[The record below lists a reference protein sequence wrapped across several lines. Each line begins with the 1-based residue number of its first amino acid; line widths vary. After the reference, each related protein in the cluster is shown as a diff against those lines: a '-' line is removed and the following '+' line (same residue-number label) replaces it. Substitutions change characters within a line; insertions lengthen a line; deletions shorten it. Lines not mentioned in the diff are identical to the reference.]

1 MARPTASSPAS
12 PDSVFARFF
21 QWEAAGSV
29 VLLASTLTALVW
41 ANSPLSQSYFDMVYA
56 PLSVSLGAMTFKL
69 TLQHW
74 INDLLMAVFFFV
86 VGLEIKR
93 ELVAGE
99 LSSAKKALLPVMA
112 ALGGLVAPAVI
123 YTAINRGGAGA
134 AGWGVPMATDIA
146 FAIGILAVFGKRT
159 PVGLKVFVT
168 ALAIADDVGAVLVIA
183 IVYSEAVHVMPLLAA
198 AVALGVLAWA
208 VTSEMPKPG
217 FCILLALAVWGAVT
231 ASRLHP
237 TIAGIL
243 VASVVPVGSP
253 PGERSMAQSLE
264 DALHPT
270 VAFLILPLFALFNAG
285 VALETSVVQAMRQ
298 PVASGILAGLVL
310 GKQAGIMLF
319 SWLPVKLG
327 RAALPEGVTWLQVYG
342 GSCLAGIGF
351 TMALFVADLAFDDA
365 ALASEAKVG
374 ILAASLVAATWAAV
388 VLHAALPAK
397 TRQD

>member
-1 MARPTASSPAS
+1 
-12 PDSVFARFF
+12 
-21 QWEAAGSV
+21 
-29 VLLASTLTALVW
+29 
-41 ANSPLSQSYFDMVYA
+41 
-56 PLSVSLGAMTFKL
+56 
-69 TLQHW
+69 
-74 INDLLMAVFFFV
+74 
-86 VGLEIKR
+86 
-93 ELVAGE
+93 
-99 LSSAKKALLPVMA
+99 
-112 ALGGLVAPAVI
+112 
-123 YTAINRGGAGA
+123 
-134 AGWGVPMATDIA
+134 
-146 FAIGILAVFGKRT
+146 
-159 PVGLKVFVT
+159 
-168 ALAIADDVGAVLVIA
+168 
-183 IVYSEAVHVMPLLAA
+183 
-198 AVALGVLAWA
+198 VLAWA
-208 VTSEMPKPG
+208 VTSEVPKPG

-327 RAALPEGVTWLQVYG
+327 QAALPQGVTWLQVYG

-365 ALASEAKVG
+365 ALASQAKVG
-374 ILAASLVAATWAAV
+374 ILAASLVAATWAGV

-397 TRQD
+397 ARQG